1 MGEEEEGWSVVVMG
15 GCEKMWTK
23 EKQERL
29 KKMKKMNQMKGT
41 GRSLQEREVVEGG
54 GGGRLRGEGRKKAR
68 EKIRAR
74 ATRVLPQVST

>member
-1 MGEEEEGWSVVVMG
+1 MWL
-15 GCEKMWTK
+15 WTK
-23 EKQERL
+23 EKQER
-29 KKMKKMNQMKGT
+29 KIEKNESKMNQMKGT